1 VNCAPAWHASA
12 DDGDNPMKQLLLR
25 AQAWMDVTQS
35 IDFLGPL
42 ALRLYLVPVFWV
54 AGTNKLGG
62 MDNVIAWFGN
72 PDWGLGL
79 PFPALMAWLAVGAE
93 VVGAVALLIGLG
105 VRWFAIPLMV
115 TMLVAAFKVHWQNG
129 WQAVADPMSP
139 WAGGDVGGA
148 IERLDRAKSILR
160 EHGNYDWLTE
170 TGNFVISNNGIEW
183 AVTYFVM
190 LLALFF
196 TGAGKASLDHLIA
209 SRFISRPQRQE
220 S

>member
-1 VNCAPAWHASA
+1 MTRILN
-12 DDGDNPMKQLLLR
+12 QL
-25 AQAWMDVTQS
+25 QSWMDLTRRA
-35 IDFLGPL
+35 DLLGPL

-54 AGTNKLGG
+54 AGTNKLDG

-79 PFPALMAWLAVGAE
+79 PFPALMAWLAVSTE
-93 VVGAVALLIGLG
+93 MLGAVALLLGLAT
-105 VRWFAIPLMV
+105 RWFCIPLMIQ
-115 TMLVAAFKVHWQNG
+115 MIVAATKVHWHNG

-139 WAGGDVGGA
+139 FANDNVQGA
-148 IERLDRAKSILR
+148 VERLAKAKDLLR

-170 TGNFVISNNGIEW
+170 TGNFIISNNGIEW

-196 TGAGKASLDHLIA
+196 TGAGKLSLDHAVSKYWLKK
-209 SRFISRPQRQE
+209 
-220 S
+220 

>member
-1 VNCAPAWHASA
+1 MTNILTRLQGWLDLTRKV
-12 DDGDNPMKQLLLR
+12 
-25 AQAWMDVTQS
+25 
-35 IDFLGPL
+35 DFLGPL

-72 PDWGLGL
+72 TDWGLGL
-79 PFPALMAWLAVGAE
+79 PFPALMAWLAVSTE
-93 VVGAVALLIGLG
+93 ILGAVALLLGLAT
-105 VRWFAIPLMV
+105 RWFCIPLMIQ
-115 TMLVAAFKVHWQNG
+115 MIVAATSVHWHNG

-139 WAGGDVGGA
+139 FAGTNIDGA
-148 IERLDRAKSILR
+148 VERLAMAKNLLR

-170 TGNFVISNNGIEW
+170 TGNFIISNNGIEW

-196 TGAGKASLDHLIA
+196 TGAGKLSLDQAVSTYLLKK
-209 SRFISRPQRQE
+209 
-220 S
+220 